1 MVLNKSVLFL
11 VISLFGLVFILVKVF
26 LSRVP
31 LKKGLYVP
39 WLMLSMS
46 QVCRANKTLYLN
58 TFPWRKILLG
68 KYSIKS
74 PFHQNAYK
82 DVWPF
87 VLFPPLPKEMIHS
100 PPWTVLRAGSQ
111 EADILRGRR
120 CVICSEETFRVEAS
134 GFDIVGWSRQ
144 HFFGCKTGYI

>member
-1 MVLNKSVLFL
+1 MVLTNSILFL

-46 QVCRANKTLYLN
+46 QVCWANKTLYLN
-58 TFPWRKILLG
+58 AFTWRKILLG

-82 DVWPF
+82 DAWPF
-87 VLFPPLPKEMIHS
+87 VVFPSLPKEMIHL
-100 PPWTVLRAGSQ
+100 PPWIVLRVGSQ
-111 EADILRGRR
+111 EAGVLRGRG
-120 CVICSEETFRVEAS
+120 CVIYSEETFRVEAS
-134 GFDIVGWSRQ
+134 GFNLVGWSRQ
-144 HFFGCKTGYI
+144 CFFGCKTGYI

>member
-1 MVLNKSVLFL
+1 MVLTNSVLFL

-26 LSRVP
+26 LSLVP

-46 QVCRANKTLYLN
+46 QVCWANKTLYLN
-58 TFPWRKILLG
+58 ASTWRKILLG

-87 VLFPPLPKEMIHS
+87 VVFPSLPKEMIHL
-100 PPWTVLRAGSQ
+100 PP
-111 EADILRGRR
+111 
-120 CVICSEETFRVEAS
+120 
-134 GFDIVGWSRQ
+134 
-144 HFFGCKTGYI
+144 

>member
-46 QVCRANKTLYLN
+46 QVCRANKALYLN

-87 VLFPPLPKEMIHS
+87 VLFRPLPKEMIHS
-100 PPWTVLRAGSQ
+100 PP
-111 EADILRGRR
+111 
-120 CVICSEETFRVEAS
+120 
-134 GFDIVGWSRQ
+134 
-144 HFFGCKTGYI
+144 